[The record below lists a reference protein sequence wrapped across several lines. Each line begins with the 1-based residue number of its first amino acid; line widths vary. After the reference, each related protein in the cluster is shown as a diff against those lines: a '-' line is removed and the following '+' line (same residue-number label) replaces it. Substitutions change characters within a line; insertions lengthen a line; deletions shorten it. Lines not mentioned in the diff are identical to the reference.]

1 MEWEQP
7 EIAPQTEDPVQLVTE
22 AFSRCSNYPKESAGI
37 FGLAQ
42 GLAKA
47 ARVTGIAMRAI
58 VERCAEISQW
68 CPTDLDL
75 MNVARELQPGRES
88 VRPSKCSHGLCDGS
102 GWRIVYY
109 LWTWHGGESA
119 WIEKTKITEAQYE
132 DLKLKVDWNGQAP
145 QLAQEVYSGAARC
158 KCAAVTP
165 QDRSK
170 EKGN

>member
-1 MEWEQP
+1 MGQEPREP
-7 EIAPQTEDPVQLVTE
+7 EPPTEDPVQLVNE

-42 GLAKA
+42 GLSKA
-47 ARVTGIAMRAI
+47 ARATGVAMRAI
-58 VERCAEISQW
+58 VGRCAEISQW

-75 MNVARELQPGRES
+75 MNVARDLQPVREV
-88 VRPSKCSHGLCDGS
+88 VRPSSCPQGICDGS

-119 WIEKTKITEAQYE
+119 WIEKTKITETQYD
-132 DLKLKVDWNGQAP
+132 DLKSKVDWNAQAP

-158 KCAAVTP
+158 KCAVPVSEGKAA
-165 QDRSK
+165 
-170 EKGN
+170 